1 MTPETILRYSA
12 PVPRYTSYPTAP
24 HFDGRIGERD
34 YVRWLESLGPATS
47 LSLYLHIPFCDT
59 LCWFCGCHTK
69 MTRRHAPVSRYA
81 QVLEAEIAAVAA
93 HVGDGAEV
101 SAVHWG
107 GGSPTL
113 LAPREMTALA
123 AALRDRFT
131 FAGMTEFAVEID
143 PRGFDIDRARA
154 LAEAGLTRASIGVQ
168 DFDLRVQRAINRI
181 QSVDETR
188 VVVEMLRRLGV
199 TSINIDLMYG
209 LPHQTL
215 DTIAATIDAVLVLAP
230 ERIAVFGY
238 AHVPW
243 MKRHQTMIDDDALP
257 STLDRFAQADF
268 VAARLADAGYVAIGL
283 DHFARPD
290 DPLAAVARDGRMR
303 RNFQGYTAD
312 DAATLI
318 GLGASAI
325 GRLPQ
330 GYVQNEV
337 ATAAYEQ
344 RIVETGLA
352 IAKGIALDDDDRLRA
367 RVIERLMC
375 DLTFSESALT
385 AEFGRR
391 ALPVIAEA
399 RAIAAAEAD
408 GLVARTPDGFR
419 VTETGRPFV
428 RTVCSRFD
436 AYLARGTARHSAAV

>member
-81 QVLEAEIAAVAA
+81 EVLEAEIAAVAA

-131 FAGMTEFAVEID
+131 FAGNVEFAVEID

-181 QSVDETR
+181 QSVD
-188 VVVEMLRRLGV
+188 
-199 TSINIDLMYG
+199 
-209 LPHQTL
+209 
-215 DTIAATIDAVLVLAP
+215 
-230 ERIAVFGY
+230 
-238 AHVPW
+238 
-243 MKRHQTMIDDDALP
+243 
-257 STLDRFAQADF
+257 
-268 VAARLADAGYVAIGL
+268 
-283 DHFARPD
+283 
-290 DPLAAVARDGRMR
+290 
-303 RNFQGYTAD
+303 
-312 DAATLI
+312 
-318 GLGASAI
+318 
-325 GRLPQ
+325 
-330 GYVQNEV
+330 
-337 ATAAYEQ
+337 
-344 RIVETGLA
+344 
-352 IAKGIALDDDDRLRA
+352 
-367 RVIERLMC
+367 
-375 DLTFSESALT
+375 
-385 AEFGRR
+385 
-391 ALPVIAEA
+391 
-399 RAIAAAEAD
+399 
-408 GLVARTPDGFR
+408 
-419 VTETGRPFV
+419 
-428 RTVCSRFD
+428 
-436 AYLARGTARHSAAV
+436 

>member
-1 MTPETILRYSA
+1 MTPEIILRHSA

-69 MTRRHAPVSRYA
+69 MTRRHAPVSRYIQA
-81 QVLEAEIAAVAA
+81 LDAEIATVAA
-93 HVGDGAEV
+93 HVGSGAEV

-113 LAPREMTALA
+113 LAPHEMAGLA
-123 AALRDRFT
+123 AALRDRFN
-131 FAGMTEFAVEID
+131 FAGNAEFAVEID

-154 LAEAGLTRASIGVQ
+154 LAEAGLSRASIGVQ

-188 VVVEMLRRLGV
+188 AVVEMLRGLGV
-199 TSINIDLMYG
+199 TSINMDLMYG

-215 DTIAATIDAVLVLAP
+215 DTIAATIEAVLALAP

-257 STLDRFAQADF
+257 STLDRFAQAAF
-268 VAARLADAGYVAIGL
+268 VAARLVDAGYVAIGL

-312 DAATLI
+312 DAAALI

-325 GRLPQ
+325 GHLPQ

-337 ATAAYEQ
+337 ATAVYEQ
-344 RIVETGLA
+344 RIAQTGLA

-375 DLTFSESALT
+375 DMEFSSAALME
-385 AEFGRR
+385 EFGDR
-391 ALPVIAEA
+391 ARPVIAEA
-399 RAIAAAEAD
+399 RLAVANDTD
-408 GLVARTPDGFR
+408 GLLEPTPDGFR
-419 VTETGRPFV
+419 LTEDGRPFV
-428 RTVCSRFD
+428 RTVCSWFD
-436 AYLARGTARHSAAV
+436 AYLGQGAARHSAAV